1 MITMASFKKE
11 GSKKGFP
18 IHHLKPVKVAVVGVG
33 NVGSSTAYGLL
44 LSGLAAEIVL
54 VDSNQKKA
62 EGEAMDLNHAVPFS
76 HQTHIRC
83 GEYAD
88 CANASIVIITAGLNQ
103 KPGQT
108 RMDLVQSNVTIFQEL
123 VPRIVQYA
131 PETILVV
138 ATNPVDVLTYT
149 TWKLSGFP
157 IHRVIGSGTTLDTA
171 RFRFELGK
179 FYEIDPQ
186 SVHADIIGEH
196 GDSELPV
203 WSLAS
208 ISGMHLKD
216 YCQQSSL
223 EYDNDAMR
231 QCFLATKN
239 AAYDI
244 IQRKGWTDKGVATG
258 LVRIVETILR
268 DEDTLLTV
276 STVRNYPEIGY
287 TAFSV
292 PSKVTR
298 DGAFQ
303 TFELQLDAEETEQ
316 LRKSAES
323 ISSVIRSLNLS

>member
-1 MITMASFKKE
+1 MAFL
-11 GSKKGFP
+11 KGEVSRSGFS
-18 IHHLKPVKVAVVGVG
+18 IRHLKPVKVAVIGVG
-33 NVGSSTAYGLL
+33 NVGSATAYGLL

-54 VDSNQKKA
+54 VDLNKKKA
-62 EGEAMDLNHAVPFS
+62 EGEAMDLSHAVPFS
-76 HQTHIRC
+76 RQTHIRC
-83 GEYAD
+83 GQYAD
-88 CANASIVIITAGLNQ
+88 CADASIVIITAGLNQ

-108 RMDLVQSNVTIFQEL
+108 RMDLVKSNVAIFQEL
-123 VPRIVQYA
+123 VPQIAHYA
-131 PETILVV
+131 PETILLV

-171 RFRFELGK
+171 RFRFELGQ
-179 FYEIDPQ
+179 YYNIDPQ

-196 GDSELPV
+196 GDTELPV

-208 ISGMHLKD
+208 ISGMPLKD
-216 YCQQSSL
+216 FCQQSSL
-223 EYDNDAMR
+223 KYDNDGMQ

-244 IQRKGWTDKGVATG
+244 IQRKGWTDKGIATC

-276 STVRNYPEIGY
+276 STVRSYPGVGH

-303 TFELQLDAEETEQ
+303 TFELRLDAEEEEQ
-316 LRKSAES
+316 LKKSAES
-323 ISSVIRSLNLS
+323 ISSVISSLDLP